1 MCWGLF
7 CAPVCAL
14 ENVPCVL
21 EENACS
27 GVWMQ
32 YHERLSQVLLVYLY
46 HLPSLPSYCFSGRS
60 VRWCQWGVKSPIVVF
75 PSISPL
81 RLLVLFYVL
90 GAPVFGED
98 NAPHSSTL
106 AWTIPWAE
114 ESMGSLRVGHDER
127 LHLHFSLSC
136 IGKGN
141 GNPLQRSCLENPR
154 DGGAWWA
161 AISGVAQSW
170 TRLKRLSRSSSCIR
184 GIYVDA
190 CEILL
195 WWFFYQYL
203 VSFFIF
209 LYGLSFEVYFV
220 WYEYC
225 DFCFL
230 VMYIRVEYLFHSL
243 SLNLCMPFVLR
254 SVS

>member
-81 RLLVLFYVL
+81 CLLVLFYV
-90 GAPVFGED
+90 FGC
-98 NAPHSSTL
+98 
-106 AWTIPWAE
+106 
-114 ESMGSLRVGHDER
+114 
-127 LHLHFSLSC
+127 SC
-136 IGKGN
+136 F
-141 GNPLQRSCLENPR
+141 RR
-154 DGGAWWA
+154 
-161 AISGVAQSW
+161 
-170 TRLKRLSRSSSCIR
+170 
-184 GIYVDA
+184 IYVDE

>member
-1 MCWGLF
+1 M
-7 CAPVCAL
+7 
-14 ENVPCVL
+14 L

-32 YHERLSQVLLVYLY
+32 HHEHLSQVLLVYLY

-195 WWFFYQYL
+195 W
-203 VSFFIF
+203 
-209 LYGLSFEVYFV
+209 
-220 WYEYC
+220 
-225 DFCFL
+225 
-230 VMYIRVEYLFHSL
+230 
-243 SLNLCMPFVLR
+243 
-254 SVS
+254 